1 MSYLLDRKQKK
12 KKAFSGLIIGG
23 ILVLIFIFRVQFFY
37 GLSNVSHVVL
47 RPFWSVENSLST
59 KFRNLSAYFSSKN
72 SLNQKIQDLEA
83 ERALD
88 QARMEGVVTILD
100 ENEKLKE
107 ILGRKNEK
115 LNLTLAVILG
125 KPDQSL
131 YDTLIIDL
139 GGNQG
144 VKVGDMV
151 YALGNIPL
159 GRVALVY
166 DNSAKV
172 VLFSNSSER
181 TQVFVKGTSL
191 ELVGRGGGNFEMI
204 LPRDVA
210 MEKGEQ
216 AVLPGITPY
225 VVAEVETVISDP
237 RDSFQKVLFTSPVN
251 IDEIKFVEVA
261 K

>member
-37 GLSNVSHVVL
+37 GLSTVSHVVL

-83 ERALD
+83 EMTLD

-204 LPRDVA
+204 VPRDA
-210 MEKGEQ
+210 DLQTGAQ
-216 AVLPGITPY
+216 AVLPRITPY
-225 VVAEVETVISDP
+225 VVGNVVTIISDP
-237 RDSFQKVLFTSPVN
+237 RDSFKKALLAIPVN
-251 IDEIKFVEVA
+251 LSELRFVEIE